1 MFRCPCNHF
10 RLDDIACDAEL
21 QEKSESEL
29 KKIAETLKSGCEQA
43 IKDFNNKQAEDTPND
58 GKIRLIKRKVAYS
71 ILIANQEVTDS
82 IPWVRHNFCLDLVM
96 NIFLKTILLPLS
108 TGKEPSRNSV
118 ANRTDST

>member
-1 MFRCPCNHF
+1 MEKHRKLSQLPASCEIYHTYACF

-58 GKIRLIKRKVAYS
+58 GKTSIYS
-71 ILIANQEVTDS
+71 C
-82 IPWVRHNFCLDLVM
+82 P
-96 NIFLKTILLPLS
+96 LLYS
-108 TGKEPSRNSV
+108 WN
-118 ANRTDST
+118 